1 MSTPDKK
8 QLRQP
13 TRNIMRK
20 DLKIK
25 KNIKKYKVLIIK
37 VKIDQEIIRTM
48 VVRRKVYKGVR
59 FHVDGKLC
67 SDFTNTN

>member
-8 QLRQP
+8 QWRQP

-20 DLKIK
+20 DTKVK

-37 VKIDQEIIRTM
+37 VKIDHGCQE
-48 VVRRKVYKGVR
+48 KG
-59 FHVDGKLC
+59 L
-67 SDFTNTN
+67 